1 MLNRN
6 KEFIL
11 DLMKYVSDRLD
22 EIFKEL
28 DHNDCINMETPLI
41 FFKENSQ
48 NKYKCFDP
56 KYFEMYNISFNT
68 SVDGIKEYLTIDT
81 VNQRSDYYTAYM
93 VYLSD
98 DNTVFYDEHSVGTD
112 QKQIDAMKD
121 IIEFFRKICQHKWE
135 SEKMIEKAVAAGYM
149 DKNGFLRRDD
159 IDVDIF

>member
-1 MLNRN
+1 MNKN

-11 DLMKYVSDRLD
+11 DCMKHVSDRLD
-22 EIFKEL
+22 DLFREL

-41 FFKENSQ
+41 FFKEKSQ

-56 KYFEMYNISFNT
+56 RYFEMYNISFNT

-98 DNTVFYDEHSVGTD
+98 DNTVFYDERSVGTD
-112 QKQIDAMKD
+112 QNQINAMKD
-121 IIEFFRKICQHKWE
+121 IVEFFRKICQNRWAN
-135 SEKMIEKAVAAGYM
+135 EKMIEKAVAAGYM
-149 DKNGFLRRDD
+149 DKNGFLRRDN

>member
-1 MLNRN
+1 
-6 KEFIL
+6 
-11 DLMKYVSDRLD
+11 MKHVSDRLD
-22 EIFKEL
+22 DLFREL

-41 FFKENSQ
+41 FFKEKSQ

-81 VNQRSDYYTAYM
+81 VNQRIDYYTAYM

-98 DNTVFYDEHSVGTD
+98 DDTVFYDERSVGTD
-112 QKQIDAMKD
+112 HQINAMKD
-121 IIEFFRKICQHKWE
+121 IVEFFRKICQNRWAN
-135 SEKMIEKAVAAGYM
+135 EKMIEKAVAAGYM
-149 DKNGFLRRDD
+149 DKNGFLTRDN